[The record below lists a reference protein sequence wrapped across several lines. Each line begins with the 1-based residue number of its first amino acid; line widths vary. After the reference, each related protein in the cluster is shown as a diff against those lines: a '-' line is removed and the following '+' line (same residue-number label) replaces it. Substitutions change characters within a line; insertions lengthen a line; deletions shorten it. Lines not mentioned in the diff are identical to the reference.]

1 MSASNGTAT
10 RLPTTTPSAAPTA
23 AGSRAWATYARTT
36 WDGVKPSAFRMPMR
50 RVVEPTAPA
59 TTVPTISTD
68 RRRLRPPNVS
78 RNGTN
83 SDVWSLASF
92 FTTSHDRALVTAPSG
107 SAAATASRTSPTCD
121 AVPAS
126 SSRYSIW

>member
-10 RLPTTTPSAAPTA
+10 RLPTTTPSTAPTA
-23 AGSRAWATYARTT
+23 AGSSAWATYALTT
-36 WDGVKPSAFRMPMR
+36 WDGVKPSAFRIPMR

-68 RRRLRPPNVS
+68 SRRLRPPNVS

-83 SDVWSLASF
+83 NDVWLLASF
-92 FTTSHDRALVTAPSG
+92 FTTSHDRALTTAPSG
-107 SAAATASRTSPTCD
+107 RVAATASRASPTRD

>member
-1 MSASNGTAT
+1 
-10 RLPTTTPSAAPTA
+10 
-23 AGSRAWATYARTT
+23 
-36 WDGVKPSAFRMPMR
+36 MR

-59 TTVPTISTD
+59 TTVPTIRTE
-68 RRRLRPPNVS
+68 RRRLRAPNVS

-107 SAAATASRTSPTCD
+107 RAAVTASRASPTRD

>member
-1 MSASNGTAT
+1 
-10 RLPTTTPSAAPTA
+10 
-23 AGSRAWATYARTT
+23 
-36 WDGVKPSAFRMPMR
+36 MR

-59 TTVPTISTD
+59 TTVPTIRTE
-68 RRRLRPPNVS
+68 RRRLSAPKVS

-83 SDVWSLASF
+83 SDVWALASF

-107 SAAATASRTSPTCD
+107 SAAVTASRASPTPD